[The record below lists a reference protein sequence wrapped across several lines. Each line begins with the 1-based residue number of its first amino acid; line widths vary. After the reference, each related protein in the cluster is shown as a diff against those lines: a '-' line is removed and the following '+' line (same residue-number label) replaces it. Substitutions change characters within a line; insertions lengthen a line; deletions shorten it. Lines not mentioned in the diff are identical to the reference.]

1 MGASNPKIS
10 PKEQMRE
17 YRRGLKRAIREID
30 RERVKLQNEEKK
42 MIAEIK
48 RLAKSNNIGP
58 VKVMAKDLVRLR
70 RHVQKFYDM
79 KSQINGVDL
88 RLQTMNSTQTMAD
101 VIKGVTPALVKINKQ
116 MNLPELN
123 NMMKEFYKENQR
135 MEMTEEMM
143 GEAVDM
149 ALEHEDDDAQTDLV
163 VGQVLS
169 EIGVEIAGQLEHG
182 ALPNLKRNNVVEEK
196 KDSELEA
203 RFAALR

>member
-1 MGASNPKIS
+1 
-10 PKEQMRE
+10 
-17 YRRGLKRAIREID
+17 
-30 RERVKLQNEEKK
+30 

-79 KSQINGVDL
+79 KSQINGIDL
-88 RLQTMNSTQTMAD
+88 RLQTMSSTQTMAD
-101 VIKGVTPALVKINKQ
+101 VIRGVTPALVKINKQ

-135 MEMTEEMM
+135 MEMTEELM

-182 ALPNLKRNNVVEEK
+182 ALPNLKRNQVEEEK